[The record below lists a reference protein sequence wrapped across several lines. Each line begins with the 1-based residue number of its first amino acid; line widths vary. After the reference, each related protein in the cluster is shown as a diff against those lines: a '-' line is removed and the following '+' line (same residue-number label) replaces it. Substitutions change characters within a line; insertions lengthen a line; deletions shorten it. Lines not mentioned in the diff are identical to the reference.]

1 MELRTL
7 TLTGTDPARHGEQ
20 HGEAFRD
27 DIRAAFELRL
37 RLTLERTDLQS
48 RENVLELARHHLEP
62 LRAFDSDLH
71 AELCGIARGAGLSPE
86 EVVVLNHYTDL
97 RDLGLKDLSR
107 LRGDPEG
114 CSAWFIDD
122 GKAGGERFLGQTWD
136 MHGSA
141 TPYALLLTVPH
152 ARGTQ
157 VFFTITGCLG
167 MTGMSS
173 WGTALSINNLNS
185 TDATVGVV
193 WPAMVRRCVKQ
204 ATAREAL
211 QVAMKGPIGSGRH
224 YIFADTHEVFA
235 IETSGTKKKQLWSHA
250 SWTSTEH
257 DAKPASWFHT
267 NHCLDK
273 GIAEV
278 SRILPTSTTLER
290 YATLQGK
297 DKGGKRPKT
306 PRALYDAFAD
316 VSLPWEPSKP
326 DDTATCGALVMD
338 LRRRQVLACVG
349 LPAAQ
354 EPLVVDLATG

>member
-7 TLTGTDPARHGEQ
+7 TLTGLDPARHGEQ

-37 RLTLERTDLQS
+37 RLTIEKTDLQT

-62 LRAFDSDLH
+62 LRAFDADLH
-71 AELCGIARGAGLSPE
+71 AELCGIARGAGLLPE

-107 LRGDPEG
+107 LRGDTDG
-114 CSAWFIDD
+114 CSAWFVDD

-167 MTGMSS
+167 MTGLSS
-173 WGTALSINNLNS
+173 WGTALTINNLNS

-204 ATAREAL
+204 PTAREAL

-224 YIFADTHEVFA
+224 YIFADDHEAYA
-235 IETSGTKKKQLWSHA
+235 IETSGTRKKQVWSHTL
-250 SWTSTEH
+250 WTSTEH
-257 DAKPASWFHT
+257 TAKAASWYHT
-267 NHCLDK
+267 NHCLDAS
-273 GIAEV
+273 IAEQ
-278 SRILPTSTTLER
+278 SRVLPTSTTLQRFAALEARER
-290 YATLQGK
+290 SGR
-297 DKGGKRPKT
+297 RPQT
-306 PRALYDAFAD
+306 PNALYDAFAD
-316 VSLPWEPSKP
+316 VSLPWDATKP
-326 DDTATCGALVMD
+326 DDVATCGAFVMD
-338 LRRRQVLACVG
+338 IRRRRALACIG
-349 LPAAQ
+349 LPAEH
-354 EPLVVDLATG
+354 EPLVVDLAT